1 MTQQPSA
8 TTAGCSIFGVCIV
21 DASTGKFDIGT
32 FEDDQYLSRLTTL
45 VAQLRPAELV
55 FPRDG
60 LSEAVVKMLKR
71 EVPGLGQ
78 CPRMPAQFWDAKKTL
93 QVTARHAPWLVQ

>member
-1 MTQQPSA
+1 
-8 TTAGCSIFGVCIV
+8 
-21 DASTGKFDIGT
+21 
-32 FEDDQYLSRLTTL
+32 
-45 VAQLRPAELV
+45 
-55 FPRDG
+55 
-60 LSEAVVKMLKR
+60 MLKR